1 MIALRSPEETLV
13 LVPHIVGYRPARQLV
28 LCGLDQRVVDA
39 SGQRACMGPVVVV
52 DCAAESVG
60 EDHARFIA
68 EVVGHHRVTKAVI
81 VLYCDDLAQVE
92 GTAAARLEHVHAMA
106 LQALAPAPDGFLAS
120 YAVDGTSFVR
130 VDGSE
135 ATVRSLREL
144 DSCQAAAELVYKG
157 SSPLREPPSPEIEA
171 KPEAERDAALEKL
184 RRRAVL
190 EKELMLARE
199 RARAAHELHDGLGHR
214 LTRIGMSLEF
224 AGRVRDSDP
233 DAAWEEVAVAE
244 RTSREAVR
252 EMRTW
257 VRALSPVRAEDDR
270 GVASLEDVAASFRGT
285 GVRVRVTDELTGAAY
300 EWSGQNYV
308 RLDPFEGRV
317 AHVFRVE
324 PLTKPP
330 TDSR

>member
-39 SGQRACMGPVVVV
+39 SGRRACMGPVVVV

-171 KPEAERDAALEKL
+171 KPEAERDAARGRSG
-184 RRRAVL
+184 RRRPLRPSSQRSTRCWPAPTPAGPRT
-190 EKELMLARE
+190 EWRT
-199 RARAAHELHDGLGHR
+199 RGCAAG
-214 LTRIGMSLEF
+214 
-224 AGRVRDSDP
+224 
-233 DAAWEEVAVAE
+233 
-244 RTSREAVR
+244 
-252 EMRTW
+252 
-257 VRALSPVRAEDDR
+257 
-270 GVASLEDVAASFRGT
+270 
-285 GVRVRVTDELTGAAY
+285 
-300 EWSGQNYV
+300 
-308 RLDPFEGRV
+308 
-317 AHVFRVE
+317 
-324 PLTKPP
+324 
-330 TDSR
+330 